1 MAPTIMSKPAAT
13 PFCAFTHDDET
24 EVAMPPVKQSPLQS
38 CQGALVLLRRKSPN
52 IAGNLRDQTGHLA
65 DYRRNWGNLFSV
77 LYCR

>member
-1 MAPTIMSKPAAT
+1 MAPNMMSKPAAT
-13 PFCAFTHDDET
+13 PVLRLHPRRRNGSRDAPGQ
-24 EVAMPPVKQSPLQS
+24 AKPAPVVP
-38 CQGALVLLRRKSPN
+38 GRVILLRRKSPH